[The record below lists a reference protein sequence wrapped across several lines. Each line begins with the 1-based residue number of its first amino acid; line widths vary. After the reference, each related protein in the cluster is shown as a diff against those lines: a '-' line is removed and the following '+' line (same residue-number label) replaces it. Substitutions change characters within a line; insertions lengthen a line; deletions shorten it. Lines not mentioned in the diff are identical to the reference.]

1 VEWTLQNERMSV
13 WRSRLVLFL
22 AALGPLSSL
31 DAQESVDR
39 PPNVVFLLV
48 DDLGW
53 ADVSPNNPGT
63 FYDTPNVARLAAE
76 GMNLTQAYAA
86 CPVCSPTRASLMTGQ
101 NPARLDTTQYF
112 GGTQPQGAKA
122 RPNWKRPLYPA
133 PYLNRLPAEARTL
146 AEALGD
152 RGFTN
157 WFGGKW
163 HLGDQG
169 SWPEDH
175 GFDINVGGHRAGHP
189 PKGYF
194 APWGIPNLSDDADGT
209 YLTTRLTD
217 EAVSFLDGRADAEEP
232 FLLYLAYYQVHTPLQ
247 GREDLVAKYQ
257 AKKAAMAIE
266 EPIFGK
272 EHLNRVR
279 LVQEH
284 AVYAA
289 MVEAMDESVG
299 RVLEALDR
307 NGLADDT
314 VVVFFSDNGGLST
327 SEGLPTSNLPLRAGK
342 GWLYEG
348 GVREP
353 CIVRWP
359 GRVEAG
365 SESDFPVQSVDFYP
379 TLCEITGADAGDDR
393 VLDGVSL
400 KGLLTGAEAP
410 DRDTLY
416 WHYPHY
422 SNQGGGPA
430 GAIRVGPHKLIEDF
444 ETGGIE
450 LYDVV
455 ADIGEQRDLAAEQPE
470 LAAMLL
476 RQLRS
481 WRSGIG
487 ARMPTRVPG
496 R

>member
-1 VEWTLQNERMSV
+1 MPGSA
-13 WRSRLVLFL
+13 SRLGLVLL
-22 AALGPLSSL
+22 GMAALAPARHAASQDRG
-31 DAQESVDR
+31 AR

-63 FYDTPNVARLAAE
+63 FYETPNIARLATE

-112 GGTQPQGAKA
+112 GGTQPAGAKA

-133 PYLNRLPAEARTL
+133 PYLNRLPAESRTL

-152 RGFTN
+152 RGFTT

-163 HLGDQG
+163 HLGDVG

-194 APWGIPNLSDDADGT
+194 APWGFPNLTEDPDGT
-209 YLTTRLTD
+209 YLTTRLTQ
-217 EAVSFLDGRADAEEP
+217 EAVSFLDGRKGADEP

-247 GREDLVAKYQ
+247 GRPDLVAKYE
-257 AKKAAMAIE
+257 AKKAAMQID

-272 EHLNRVR
+272 EHQNRVR

-299 RVLEALDR
+299 QILAALDR
-307 NGLADDT
+307 NDLADDT

-327 SEGLPTSNLPLRAGK
+327 SEGLSTSNLPLRAGK
-342 GWLYEG
+342 GWMYEG
-348 GVREP
+348 GIREP

-359 GRVEAG
+359 GHVEPG
-365 SESDFPVQSVDFYP
+365 STSDFPIQSVDFYP

-393 VLDGVSL
+393 VIDGVSL
-400 KGLLTGAEAP
+400 AGLWTGEGAP

-430 GAIRVGPHKLIEDF
+430 GAIRVGNHKLIEDF
-444 ETGGIE
+444 ETGICE

-455 ADIGEQRDLAAEQPE
+455 ADPSEQNNLVVERAGLSEDL
-470 LAAMLL
+470 LGRLH
-476 RQLRS
+476 S
-481 WRSGIG
+481 WRRGIG